1 MKGYDGDDVE
11 ERKGKTTCN
20 KKNSEVH
27 DGKNEVWVGTRI
39 TGQRKGRIGNDHWSE
54 GGICK

>member
-27 DGKNEVWVGTRI
+27 DGKKGVWVGTRI
-39 TGQRKGRIGNDHWSE
+39 TGQRKGG
-54 GGICK
+54 